1 MKRLSLALGALAL
14 AVLCAQSSK
23 ADTFNFSFT
32 GTSFSGSG
40 TIDATEIGNTDE
52 YHITNIFGTTDG
64 QSITGLLNP
73 GTFDNNDNILF
84 FPAILGLNF
93 DQQGVSFQLGSG
105 SNISQ
110 VNIAEGN
117 GIFFLSEIADLNAPG
132 KRDDKQELVSFDVT
146 KGSSNS
152 PVPEPGTLALLGTG
166 ILGAA
171 GAIRRRL
178 MA

>member
-1 MKRLSLALGALAL
+1 MKRLTLALGALAL
-14 AVLCAQSSK
+14 AVLCTQTSK

-40 TIDATEIGNTDE
+40 TIDATEIGNSDQ
-52 YHITNIFGTTDG
+52 YHITGIHGTTDG
-64 QSITGLLNP
+64 QTITGLLNV

-84 FPAILGLNF
+84 FPDVFGLNF
-93 DQQGVSFQLGSG
+93 DQQGVSYQLGSG
-105 SNISQ
+105 VNASQ
-110 VNIAEGN
+110 VNISEGD
-117 GIFFLSEIADLNAPG
+117 GFFLFSEVGDLNAPG
-132 KRDDKQELVSFDVT
+132 KRDDKQELLNFEVS
-146 KGSSNS
+146 KASNS